1 MYVKKVRRKCG
12 VRGCK
17 NIDTYTLSLSRESG
31 NSVIICKSCLGKALG
46 AIDEAVEEKSTL
58 VSHTEAPALFFNSRI
73 GSKLADAVE
82 TGELASGDEEELKK
96 LVNEVAENS
105 EPAEPEPAE
114 EYASEPAEPEPAE
127 EDDELVYVCPYC
139 DLICKTEQG
148 LQRHIEAKHKDR
160 A

>member
-1 MYVKKVRRKCG
+1 MFVKKVRRKCG

-58 VSHTEAPALFFNSRI
+58 VSHTEAPALFFNSKI
-73 GSKLADAVE
+73 DAV
-82 TGELASGDEEELKK
+82 AK
-96 LVNEVAENS
+96 
-105 EPAEPEPAE
+105 PAEESTVEEPEKAEAEAPAEEPAE
-114 EYASEPAEPEPAE
+114 EPAVSNLSE

-148 LQRHIEAKHKDR
+148 LQRHIEAKHKDK

>member
-58 VSHTEAPALFFNSRI
+58 VSHTEAPALFFNSKI
-73 GSKLADAVE
+73 ES
-82 TGELASGDEEELKK
+82 ELASGDEEELKK
-96 LVNEVAENS
+96 LVNEVAEDS
-105 EPAEPEPAE
+105 R
-114 EYASEPAEPEPAE
+114 PAEPEPAE

-148 LQRHIEAKHKDR
+148 LQRHIEAKHKDK